1 MNKLSFSLLAI
12 FLISVTA
19 CSSNSE
25 TVVTEDGSTVTAS
38 TVNVYMN
45 EWEVKVDPNYK
56 MGKHIKPGK
65 LTLTLSN
72 EGALEHSLILL
83 NNNKRSSSI
92 YWFIF
97 LGLIFFAIIVDY
109 WGWLF
114 FLTFIYLMTRL
125 RHPPTMDDEKPI
137 EIKRFVLGILA
148 IIFLIISFPPVPFM
162 T

>member
-72 EGALEHSLILL
+72 EGALEHNLILL
-83 NNNKRSSSI
+83 NNNKHED
-92 YWFIF
+92 
-97 LGLIFFAIIVDY
+97 LALTTDGTMVDESKLDILSRIDTIQPA
-109 WGWLF
+109 GTGQLVV
-114 FLTFIYLMTRL
+114 
-125 RHPPTMDDEKPI
+125 DD
-137 EIKRFVLGILA
+137 L
-148 IIFLIISFPPVPFM
+148 
-162 T
+162 

>member
-38 TVNVYMN
+38 KVNVYMN

-72 EGALEHSLILL
+72 EGAVEHNLIL
-83 NNNKRSSSI
+83 
-92 YWFIF
+92 
-97 LGLIFFAIIVDY
+97 
-109 WGWLF
+109 
-114 FLTFIYLMTRL
+114 
-125 RHPPTMDDEKPI
+125 
-137 EIKRFVLGILA
+137 
-148 IIFLIISFPPVPFM
+148 
-162 T
+162 